1 MPPKQL
7 KVQSK
12 KYQQWVKK
20 RKRFKAKCIEM
31 QNIRKKKK
39 RVPKLGRKE
48 KKKRNIKKSWKEVKN
63 INSL

>member
-1 MPPKQL
+1 MPPPKQL

-48 KKKRNIKKSWKEVKN
+48 KKKKKY
-63 INSL
+63 